1 MHDAEHG
8 LGNGQIPR
16 VGAVRVESKLLGT
29 VHPKPE
35 TMTVCARERFAQIL
49 ATAQLSKVKNA
60 LHF

>member
-49 ATAQLSKVKNA
+49 ATAQLSKV
-60 LHF
+60 